1 MNLKKLIYC
10 SNATTRLMFP
20 TSKLMLNVKSSPLN
34 KTRIMVNA
42 RDHSHFVRNYFFPC
56 WELSRD
62 NFLFVLSIFP
72 VQAIEIQIS
81 NHNRSTYIYVRLDY
95 QIWFLYHQ
103 TCFQMREDCKLSTKL
118 EQEIQNFLVEI
129 RDSSKIGR
137 MFLSDSYNS
146 LKVNVSHTSKIQLRY
161 TKKEDN

>member
-1 MNLKKLIYC
+1 MDE
-10 SNATTRLMFP
+10 R
-20 TSKLMLNVKSSPLN
+20 
-34 KTRIMVNA
+34 
-42 RDHSHFVRNYFFPC
+42 YFFC
-56 WELSRD
+56 E
-62 NFLFVLSIFP
+62 FVLLRHSVLLSF
-72 VQAIEIQIS
+72 
-81 NHNRSTYIYVRLDY
+81 
-95 QIWFLYHQ
+95 
-103 TCFQMREDCKLSTKL
+103 EDCKLSTKL